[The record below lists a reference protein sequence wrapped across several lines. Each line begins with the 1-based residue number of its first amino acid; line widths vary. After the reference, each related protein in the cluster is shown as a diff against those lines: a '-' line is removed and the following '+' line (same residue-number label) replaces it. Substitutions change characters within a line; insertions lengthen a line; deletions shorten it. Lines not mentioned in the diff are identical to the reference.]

1 MTKRGRPARPTKEG
15 LHRHPGSMRWHL
27 YAKNH
32 HLPLH
37 VNYKD
42 QIQVTAPVIKETAAR
57 EEVPPQVDEVYIDPN
72 LAKAME
78 LFSQDGEILTLIK
91 DIEEGIA
98 TGEVLGT
105 IGEIIKTLL
114 LEEDKDTPQDTDF
127 PYSHKEEPYGEPN
140 NEEREP
146 NTIGLP

>member
-1 MTKRGRPARPTKEG
+1 MTRPRGRPARPTKEG
-15 LHRHPGSMRWHL
+15 LHRHPGSMRWHPF
-27 YAKNH
+27 AKNH
-32 HLPLH
+32 HLDLH
-37 VNYKD
+37 DKYPD
-42 QIQVTAPVIKETAAR
+42 EIEATAPVIKEK
-57 EEVPPQVDEVYIDPN
+57 VVKPPKVDDMFIDPN
-72 LAKAME
+72 LAKAKE
-78 LFSQDGEILTLIK
+78 LFAQDGEILTLIK

-114 LEEDKDTPQDTDF
+114 LEEDKDTPQDIDF